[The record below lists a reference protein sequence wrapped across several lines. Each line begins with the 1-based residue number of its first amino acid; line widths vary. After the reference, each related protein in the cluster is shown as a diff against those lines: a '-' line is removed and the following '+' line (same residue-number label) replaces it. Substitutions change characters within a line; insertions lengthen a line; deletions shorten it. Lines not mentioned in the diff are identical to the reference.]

1 MALSQDLI
9 SQFAKLTVKQKD
21 TNKTEIVKGTY
32 KKVGDVEY
40 VQIDG
45 SEIWTPVNS
54 TVNATNGDKVK
65 VEIKNHSATIT
76 GNITNPSASS
86 TEVSTLANTVDE
98 HGNSIRQMNTTIT
111 QQGSS
116 ITTINSTLNQ
126 VESTVNE
133 YKAIVDVQ
141 ETTIQAHDSAI
152 QANTANIAINSS
164 NISSQGDQISS
175 LNTTVT
181 SQGTTINTM
190 NDTISSQGNQIT
202 SINNTVTAQGNTI
215 TQQGNTI
222 SQHDSQ
228 ITTDHAN
235 IVILNSGFNIQN
247 GVLTGLSQIV
257 LDTLTA
263 QYADI
268 DFANI
273 DIAAIATLFAESGI
287 IKDLVVDDQHITGEL
302 VGVTIQGDLIV
313 GNTVKA
319 DKLVVK
325 GSDGL
330 YYKLNIEGETVE
342 ASQTDQN
349 SLNGSVITAKS
360 ITATKISV
368 EDLVAFDATIGGFHI
383 TENSIYSGAKAAAA
397 ATNPGIYMDSSG
409 QVNFGTDSDYFKF
422 LYDEQNDKWNLDISA
437 STIKFGAN
445 GTTLESAF
453 GQVEQSITNNEE
465 DMKAVMRYTVEEGA
479 GVLTIGTIN
488 TDANINYY
496 TKIDNDE
503 IKFISIDS
511 NNNETIIAQMA
522 NHSLTID
529 SVNANKDISIG
540 NKFRFRSID
549 NNGMIL
555 ERI

>member
-9 SQFAKLTVKQKD
+9 SQFAKLTVEQKD

-45 SEIWTPVNS
+45 SEIWTPVSS
-54 TVNATNGDKVK
+54 TVNANNGDKVK
-65 VEIKNHSATIT
+65 VEIKNHLATIT

-190 NDTISSQGNQIT
+190 NDTIRSQGNQIT
-202 SINNTVTAQGNTI
+202 SINNTVTSQGNTI

-273 DIAAIATLFAESGI
+273 DIAAIANLFAESGI

-342 ASQTDQN
+342 AAQTDQN

-383 TENSIYSGAKAAAA
+383 TENSIYSGAKAAAT

-465 DMKAVMRYTVEEGA
+465 DMKAVMRYTVEQGA
-479 GVLTIGTIN
+479 GVLIIGTIN

-496 TKIDNDE
+496 TKIDNDD
-503 IKFISIDS
+503 IKFISVDS
-511 NNNETIIAQMA
+511 NNNETIIAQMS

>member
-9 SQFAKLTVKQKD
+9 SQFAKLTVEQKD

-319 DKLVVK
+319 DKLVIK

-422 LYDEQNDKWNLDISA
+422 LYDEQNDRWNLDISA

-465 DMKAVMRYTVEEGA
+465 DMKAVMRYTVEQGA

-488 TDANINYY
+488 TDANVNYY
-496 TKIDNDE
+496 TKIDNDD
-503 IKFISIDS
+503 IKFISVDS
-511 NNNETIIAQMA
+511 NNNETIIAQMS